1 MQYNKVDEKII
12 ENLKNI
18 VGKDNVIVDKEALE
32 NYSHDETPLYKS
44 MPEAAVKPGSTEE
57 VSHIMKL
64 AYDNNIPVTPRAG
77 GTSLS
82 AGAVPIHAG
91 IVLSLERMNK
101 IKEIDEKNLMVIV
114 EPGIIT
120 EQLGNELIKYG
131 LFFPP
136 DPVSLD
142 SCMIGGNI
150 AECAGGPRAMK
161 YGVTKNYVTGLEAV
175 LPDGEVLKIG
185 GKLLKNVT
193 GYDLIDLIIGSEGT
207 LAIVT
212 EATLKVLPLPE
223 IIVDLLIP
231 FKCVEDAVQFAI
243 DILQQGLMPA
253 AIEFMEGDVYRIV
266 AKYLKRKLP
275 FEQANAHTIVEIDGN
290 DKEQVRKTYDKIGDI
305 ALKYNALDV
314 FVGESVT
321 DREKIWEP
329 RKNTGDALKELV
341 NPVTREDLIVPKD
354 RIPELIK
361 KLKDCVKKYGANLY
375 AFGHLGDGN
384 IHADI
389 GMIDYSNKNIDYSD
403 EHTDDKE
410 IGRNGDKENRK
421 QGEKGSFEVRKL
433 GRWEKR
439 KEIAN
444 RKFQLNSQHINNT
457 EKINK
462 MRREVYEIT
471 LSLGGAITAEHG
483 IGLSKI
489 QYLEMALDKTQ
500 IEIMKKIKM
509 IFDPKNILNPGKIFT
524 SL

>member
-44 MPEAAVKPGSTEE
+44 MPEAAVKPYSTEE
-57 VSHIMKL
+57 ISQIMKL

-91 IVLSLERMNK
+91 IVLSLEKMNK

-120 EQLGNELIKYG
+120 EQLGNELTKYG

-243 DILQQGLMPA
+243 DILKQGLMPA
-253 AIEFMEGDVYRIV
+253 AIEFMDGDVYRIV

-290 DKEQVRKTYDKIGDI
+290 DKEQVRKIYDKIGDI

-314 FVGESVT
+314 FVGESAT
-321 DREKIWEP
+321 DRERIWEP

-341 NPVTREDLIVPKD
+341 NPVAREDLIVPKD

-389 GMIDYSNKNIDYSD
+389 GM
-403 EHTDDKE
+403 
-410 IGRNGDKENRK
+410 GG
-421 QGEKGSFEVRKL
+421 KGSFEVRKL
-433 GRWEKR
+433 ERWEKR

>member
-18 VGKDNVIVDKEALE
+18 VGKENVIVDKEALE

-44 MPEAAVKPGSTEE
+44 MPEAAVKPYSTEE
-57 VSHIMKL
+57 VSQIMKL

-91 IVLSLERMNK
+91 IVLSLERMDR
-101 IKEIDEKNLMVIV
+101 IKEIDKKNLMVIV

-120 EQLGNELIKYG
+120 EQLGNELTKYG
-131 LFFPP
+131 LFLPP

-150 AECAGGPRAMK
+150 AENAGGPRAMK

-175 LPDGEVLKIG
+175 LPDGEILKIG

-243 DILQQGLMPA
+243 DILGQGLMPA

-290 DKEQVRKTYDKIGDI
+290 DKEQVRKIYDKIGDI
-305 ALKYNALDV
+305 ALKYGALDV
-314 FVGESVT
+314 FVGESAK
-321 DREKIWEP
+321 DKENIWEP
-329 RKNTGDALKELV
+329 RKNTGDALKEMA
-341 NPVTREDLIVPKD
+341 NPVAREDLVVPKD
-354 RIPELIK
+354 KIPELIK

-389 GMIDYSNKNIDYSD
+389 GMVDYSDKNIDYSD
-403 EHTDDKE
+403 DKKNGRKILGNQE
-410 IGRNGDKENRK
+410 IRKSGD
-421 QGEKGSFEVRKL
+421 Q
-433 GRWEKR
+433 
-439 KEIAN
+439 EIKSEITN
-444 RKFQLNSQHINNT
+444 DKYQLKSLFINDT

-462 MRREVYEIT
+462 IRREVYEIT

-489 QYLEMALDKTQ
+489 QYLEMALDKRQ
-500 IEIMKKIKM
+500 IEIMQKIKM
-509 IFDPKNILNPGKIFT
+509 IFDPKNILNPGKIFA
-524 SL
+524 SPAGLARN

>member
-1 MQYNKVDEKII
+1 MHYNKVDKKII

-18 VGKDNVIVDKEALE
+18 VGEENVIVDKDALE

-44 MPEAAVKPGSTEE
+44 MPEAAVKPHLTEE
-57 VSHIMKL
+57 VSQIMKL

-91 IVLSLERMNK
+91 IVLSLERMNR
-101 IKEIDEKNLMVIV
+101 IKEIDKKNLMVIV

-120 EQLGNELIKYG
+120 EQLGNELTKYG

-150 AECAGGPRAMK
+150 AENAGGPRAMK

-175 LPDGEVLKIG
+175 LPDGEIIKIG

-212 EATLKVLPLPE
+212 EATLKILPLPQ
-223 IIVDLLIP
+223 IIIDLLIP
-231 FKCVEDAVQFAI
+231 FKYVEDAVQFAI
-243 DILQQGLMPA
+243 DILGQGLMPA

-290 DKEQVRKTYDKIGDI
+290 DKEQVRKIYDKIGDI
-305 ALKYNALDV
+305 ALKYGALDV
-314 FVGESVT
+314 FVGEST
-321 DREKIWEP
+321 KDKENIWEP
-329 RKNTGDALKELV
+329 RKNTGDAIKEMA
-341 NPVTREDLIVPKD
+341 NPVAREDLVVPKD
-354 RIPELIK
+354 KIPELIK

-384 IHADI
+384 IHADVSVPNAVSVGTRHGVSLLHGVSI
-389 GMIDYSNKNIDYSD
+389 QKM
-403 EHTDDKE
+403 
-410 IGRNGDKENRK
+410 
-421 QGEKGSFEVRKL
+421 
-433 GRWEKR
+433 R
-439 KEIAN
+439 KE
-444 RKFQLNSQHINNT
+444 
-457 EKINK
+457 
-462 MRREVYEIT
+462 MYEIT
-471 LSLGGAITAEHG
+471 LSLGGTITAEHG

-489 QYLEMALDKTQ
+489 QYLEMALDKKQ

-509 IFDPKNILNPGKIFT
+509 IFDPKNILNPGKV
-524 SL
+524 LPGEGNRGHEKAEEGD

>member
-44 MPEAAVKPGSTEE
+44 MPEAAVKPYSTEE
-57 VSHIMKL
+57 ISQIMKL

-120 EQLGNELIKYG
+120 EQLGNELAKHG

-150 AECAGGPRAMK
+150 AENAGGPRAMK

-290 DKEQVRKTYDKIGDI
+290 DKEQVRKIYDKIGDI

-314 FVGESVT
+314 FVGESAT
-321 DREKIWEP
+321 DKERIWEP

-341 NPVTREDLIVPKD
+341 NPVAREDLIVPKD

-375 AFGHLGDGN
+375 TFGHLGDGN

-389 GMIDYSNKNIDYSD
+389 GMIDYSD
-403 EHTDDKE
+403 EHTDDKKT
-410 IGRNGDKENRK
+410 GRNGK
-421 QGEKGSFEVRKL
+421 KGSFENRKL

-457 EKINK
+457 EKIDK

-489 QYLEMALDKTQ
+489 QYLEMALDNTQ

>member
-18 VGKDNVIVDKEALE
+18 VGKDNVIVDKKALE

-44 MPEAAVKPGSTEE
+44 MPEAAVKPYSTEE
-57 VSHIMKL
+57 ISQIMKL

-120 EQLGNELIKYG
+120 EQLGNELTKYG

-243 DILQQGLMPA
+243 DILKQGLMPA
-253 AIEFMEGDVYRIV
+253 AIEFMDGDVYRIV

-290 DKEQVRKTYDKIGDI
+290 DKEQVHKIYDKIGDI

-314 FVGESVT
+314 FVGESAT
-321 DREKIWEP
+321 DRERIWEP

-389 GMIDYSNKNIDYSD
+389 GMIDYSDKNIDYSD

-410 IGRNGDKENRK
+410 IGRNGDKENGK
-421 QGEKGSFEVRKL
+421 QGKKGSFEVRKL
-433 GRWEKR
+433 ERWEKR

>member
-12 ENLKNI
+12 EKLKNI

-57 VSHIMKL
+57 DSQIMTL

-120 EQLGNELIKYG
+120 EQLGNELTKYG

-231 FKCVEDAVQFAI
+231 FKCVEDTVQFAI

-290 DKEQVRKTYDKIGDI
+290 DKEQVRKIYDKIGDI

-314 FVGESVT
+314 FVGESAT
-321 DREKIWEP
+321 DKERIWEP

-389 GMIDYSNKNIDYSD
+389 GM
-403 EHTDDKE
+403 
-410 IGRNGDKENRK
+410 GG
-421 QGEKGSFEVRKL
+421 KGSFEVRKL

-457 EKINK
+457 EKIDK

-524 SL
+524 SQ